1 MIEIEPEF
9 YGAYWLKGAIRLAD
23 GRYADAVEELT
34 RAVSLGG
41 HHVVIADLASAYALA
56 ARREDAA
63 TILDQLLEKRR
74 RQYVPA
80 ICMARIYSRL
90 GQTENAIE
98 WLEMAFD
105 ERNGEM
111 VFLQGE
117 IAGAAEDDSLK
128 RLGSDP
134 RVKDLLRRMSLPQ

>member
-1 MIEIEPEF
+1 
-9 YGAYWLKGAIRLAD
+9 LK
-23 GRYADAVEELT
+23 

-41 HHVVIADLASAYALA
+41 HPIVVADLASAYGLA

-63 TILDQLLEKRR
+63 IILDQLLEMRR
-74 RQYVPA
+74 RLYVPA
-80 ICMARIYSRL
+80 ICLARVYSRL
-90 GQTENAIE
+90 GKTEEAIE
-98 WLEMAFD
+98 WLETAFD

-117 IAGAAEDDSLK
+117 IAGAAADDPLK

-134 RVKDLLRRMSLPQ
+134 RLKDLLRRMNLPAMNDS